1 MLEPFAPPLSRAAS
15 TRDPRTTLVSGG
27 RNPEPHTGSDPSPIQ
42 SVRKGN
48 TVSRMPRSGTLEAEG
63 AGDYEEE
70 IAPSPN
76 MRMVLT
82 RLHDRKMASPG
93 GGSST
98 VGGPANHSKEGAAL
112 LAEELIKLAVGMIGL
127 GR

>member
-1 MLEPFAPPLSRAAS
+1 
-15 TRDPRTTLVSGG
+15 
-27 RNPEPHTGSDPSPIQ
+27 
-42 SVRKGN
+42 
-48 TVSRMPRSGTLEAEG
+48 MPRSGTLEAEG

-82 RLHDRKMASPG
+82 RLHDLKMASPG

-98 VGGPANHSKEGAAL
+98 VSGPANHSKEGAAL